1 MEVLRYPDIWKGV
14 LQNELARALSGEGP
28 ADFFA
33 ARATYERMA
42 AERDRLRE
50 LEQAYAE
57 HGITVMLGLPRS
69 RLVGRDIVF
78 EYFERMRTIPE
89 EQEA

>member
-1 MEVLRYPDIWKGV
+1 MTQRYPDIWKSV
-14 LQNELARALSGEGP
+14 LTNELARALSGEGP

-50 LEQAYAE
+50 EGGKA
-57 HGITVMLGLPRS
+57 
-69 RLVGRDIVF
+69 
-78 EYFERMRTIPE
+78 
-89 EQEA
+89 